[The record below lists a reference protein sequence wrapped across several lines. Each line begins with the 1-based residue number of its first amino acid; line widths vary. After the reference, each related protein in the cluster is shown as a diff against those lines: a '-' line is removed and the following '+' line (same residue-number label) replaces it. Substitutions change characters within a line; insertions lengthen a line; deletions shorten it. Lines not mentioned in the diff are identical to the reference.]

1 MRTADNTLINL
12 EKKFWQSLVDEDADA
27 ALSMLYEPALMVSAQ
42 GAMQFDHAQYR
53 DMAENG
59 NMVVKSFELS
69 DMNVMFPNDDTAVLT
84 YRVRQV
90 LAERGEEESEAVE
103 QTMADSS
110 VWTRKDGEWRCVMHT
125 ETEVE
130 DDEDDDSDED

>member
-27 ALSMLYEPALMVSAQ
+27 ALSMLHEPALMVSAQ

>member
-27 ALSMLYEPALMVSAQ
+27 ALSMLHEPALMVSAQ

-59 NMVVKSFELS
+59 NMVVKSLELS

-110 VWTRKDGEWRCVMHT
+110 VWTR
-125 ETEVE
+125 
-130 DDEDDDSDED
+130 